1 MSINSIT
8 DRFGKKLN
16 LYADNIDSEALLA
29 DSVSASTVSASSV
42 DAGEITS
49 QTVVTT
55 PYVHSIL
62 NKSYSDVS
70 DVTLDSSTPPGFA
83 TLISAI
89 SYSRSET
96 EAYDDT
102 LAEYVKI
109 FTIKM
114 RCQVNIG
121 LAPANVPCSIDIRF
135 GNIPAEYASTFL
147 QSGRCD
153 FNTAGGTK
161 GNLGFYNLV
170 NNTSGEMIA
179 TISSIS
185 HLGIFQ
191 GTANT
196 IDLEFSTRKFF

>member
-8 DRFGKKLN
+8 DRFGEKLN
-16 LYADNIDSEALLA
+16 LYAENIDSEAILSTTISA
-29 DSVSASTVSASSV
+29 AAVSASTVN
-42 DAGEITS
+42 AGEITS
-49 QTVVTT
+49 NSVVRT

-62 NKSYSDVS
+62 DKSYSDVS
-70 DVTLDSSTPPGFA
+70 DVTLNSSTPAGFA

-96 EAYDDT
+96 EAYDDA

-114 RCQVNIG
+114 RCEVNIG
-121 LAPANVPCSIDIRF
+121 LAPFNQPCSIDIRF
-135 GNIPAEYASTFL
+135 GNIPAEYASTIL

-170 NNTSGEMIA
+170 TNTPGEMIA

-191 GTANT
+191 GTANS

>member
-8 DRFGKKLN
+8 DRFGQKLN
-16 LYADNIDSEALLA
+16 LYAENIDSEALMA
-29 DSVSASTVSASSV
+29 DSVTASTVSASAI

-49 QTVVTT
+49 ASVVTT

-62 NKSYSDVS
+62 DKSYSDVS

-83 TLISAI
+83 TIISAI

-96 EAYDDT
+96 EAYDDA
-102 LAEYVKI
+102 LAVYVKI
-109 FTIKM
+109 LTIKM

-121 LAPANVPCSIDIRF
+121 LAPLNNPCSIDIRF
-135 GNIPAEYASTFL
+135 GNIPAEYALTLL

-153 FNTAGGTK
+153 FNTASGTK

-170 NNTSGEMIA
+170 NAPGEMIA

-191 GTANT
+191 GIANT
-196 IDLEFSTRKFF
+196 IDLEFSTRKL

>member
-8 DRFGKKLN
+8 DRFGEKLN
-16 LYADNIDSEALLA
+16 LYAENIDSDTLLA
-29 DSVSASTVSASSV
+29 ATVSASSV
-42 DAGEITS
+42 NAGEITS
-49 QTVVTT
+49 ATNVTT

-62 NKSYSDVS
+62 DKSYSDVS

-83 TLISAI
+83 TIISAI
-89 SYSRSET
+89 AYSRSET
-96 EAYDDT
+96 EAYDDA

-109 FTIKM
+109 LTVKM

-121 LAPANVPCSIDIRF
+121 LAPLNNPCSIDIRF
-135 GNIPAEYASTFL
+135 GNIPAEYAATLL

-153 FNTAGGTK
+153 FNTASGTK

-170 NNTSGEMIA
+170 NAPGEMIA

-196 IDLEFSTRKFF
+196 IDLEFSTRKL